1 MVEIN
6 ILKNQMIIDC
16 WKLLFMSH
24 CLMGESALQ
33 FLLHIVQCKLKSTEE
48 VSNYS
53 KSGVTIEL

>member
-1 MVEIN
+1 MVEI
-6 ILKNQMIIDC
+6 ISLKNQTFIDF
-16 WKLLFMSH
+16 WKLLLMSH

-33 FLLHIVQCKLKSTEE
+33 FLLYIVQCRLKSTEE